1 MTIAEALQAIED
13 NATKDMQG
21 QIEDLNKLLNPLGYA
36 ISTEKLYDSGG
47 ILSGIGGIKATA
59 RDEAILPP
67 DITARLLKPIQ
78 PAAFEQ
84 RMNELRY
91 LYGAS
96 GSNFSGSMGGN
107 VGSMHNGDLY
117 TFGNVTLT
125 TEQAQNTT
133 IYDFVQAAKGL
144 RSYSARM

>member
-1 MTIAEALQAIED
+1 
-13 NATKDMQG
+13 MQG
-21 QIEDLNKLLNPLGYA
+21 QINDLNKLLAPLGYS
-36 ISTEKLYDSGG
+36 ISTERLYDSGG
-47 ILSGIGGIKATA
+47 ILSGIGGIKATM

-67 DITARLLKPIQ
+67 DVTARLLRPIQ
-78 PAAFEQ
+78 PAMFEQ

-96 GSNFSGSMGGN
+96 GTNFTGSMGGSI
-107 VGSMHNGDLY
+107 GSQHNGDLY

-144 RSYSARM
+144 RAYSGRM